1 MLSFEC
7 LLRLDSKEVD
17 PTRSAVPCASA
28 SGGIG
33 EFAEF
38 GEPPEHGSIVWIRR
52 HAEKSAQSGVE
63 YVLFEI

>member
-17 PTRSAVPCASA
+17 PTRSAVPCAGA